1 MDLSY
6 AQNLEDYHLAQ
17 VFAGKTDGFYIDVG
31 AGHPVADNVS
41 FHFYLQGWSGIVVEP
56 QERLCALY
64 EHLRPRDIAA
74 SVLIGAESG
83 RAKFHEVD
91 RLHGFSTT
99 VERHARG
106 AAKFGASFRTS
117 RKFMLTLASL
127 CDAHRAED
135 IDFLKV
141 DVEGAERDV
150 LAGADW
156 RRFRPKVVLVEAVAP
171 GTMAPSHEEWEPILS
186 GACYGFAFFDGL
198 NRFYVADEAA
208 ALKARFPQTPA
219 PWDAV
224 RHLYEFGRAPE
235 NPQHPD
241 HELAKALAG
250 ACLAALPTLDPKALR
265 ALLAAGAD
273 GPEIERLLAAL
284 DTDAFRAGLGR
295 IAAPY
300 DGGQLLDDETTSSG

>member
-6 AQNLEDYHLAQ
+6 AQNLEDYHLARIFEGQ
-17 VFAGKTDGFYIDVG
+17 ESGFYIDVG

-41 FHFYLQGWSGIVVEP
+41 FHFYLQGWRGIVVEP

-186 GACYGFAFFDGL
+186 GAGYGFAFFDGL

-208 ALKARFPQTPA
+208 ALKARFPAQPA

-241 HELAKALAG
+241 HALAKALAG
-250 ACLAALPTLDPKALR
+250 ACLAALPTLAPKALR
-265 ALLAAGAD
+265 ALLAAGAE
-273 GPEIERLLAAL
+273 GPQVERLLAAL

-300 DGGQLLDDETTSSG
+300 DGGQLLDE

>member
-1 MDLSY
+1 
-6 AQNLEDYHLAQ
+6 
-17 VFAGKTDGFYIDVG
+17 
-31 AGHPVADNVS
+31 
-41 FHFYLQGWSGIVVEP
+41 
-56 QERLCALY
+56 
-64 EHLRPRDIAA
+64 
-74 SVLIGAESG
+74 
-83 RAKFHEVD
+83 
-91 RLHGFSTT
+91 
-99 VERHARG
+99 
-106 AAKFGASFRTS
+106 
-117 RKFMLTLASL
+117 MLTLASL
-127 CDAHRAED
+127 CDAHRVEE

-171 GTMAPSHEEWEPILS
+171 GDMAPTHAEWEPILL
-186 GACYGFAFFDGL
+186 GNGYGFAFFDGL

>member
-1 MDLSY
+1 MNLSY

-17 VFAGKTDGFYIDVG
+17 VFAGRERGFYIDVG

-41 FHFYLQGWSGIVVEP
+41 FHFYLQGWRGIVVEP
-56 QERLCALY
+56 QERLCMLY

-74 SVLIGAESG
+74 SLLIGAEPG

-117 RKFMLTLASL
+117 RKFVVTLASL
-127 CDAHRAED
+127 CEAHRGEE

-156 RRFRPKVVLVEAVAP
+156 QRFRPKVVLVEAVAP
-171 GTMAPSHEEWEPILS
+171 GTMAPSHAEWEPILLS
-186 GACYGFAFFDGL
+186 NGYGFAFFDGL

-208 ALKARFPQTPA
+208 ALKARFPAQPA

-241 HELAKALAG
+241 HALAKALAG

-265 ALLAAGAD
+265 ALLTAGAE
-273 GPEIERLLAAL
+273 GPEVERLLAAL
-284 DTDAFRAGLGR
+284 DTDAFRAALGR

-300 DGGQLLDDETTSSG
+300 DGGQLLDD

>member
-6 AQNLEDYHLAQ
+6 AQNLEDYHLARIFERQ
-17 VFAGKTDGFYIDVG
+17 DSGFYIDVG

-41 FHFYLQGWSGIVVEP
+41 FHFYLQGWRGIVVEP

-64 EHLRPRDIAA
+64 EHIRPRDIAA
-74 SVLIGAESG
+74 SVLIGAEPG

-117 RKFMLTLASL
+117 RKFVLTLVSL
-127 CDAHRAED
+127 CETHEVEE

-156 RRFRPKVVLVEAVAP
+156 RRFRPKVVLAEAVAP
-171 GTMAPSHEEWEPILS
+171 GTMAPSHAEWEPILLS
-186 GACYGFAFFDGL
+186 NGYGFAFFDGL

-208 ALKARFPQTPA
+208 ALKARFPEKPA

-265 ALLAAGAD
+265 ALLAAGAE
-273 GPEIERLLAAL
+273 GPEVERLLAAC
-284 DTDAFRAGLGR
+284 DTDAFRAALGR

-300 DGGQLLDDETTSSG
+300 DGGQLLDE

>member
-41 FHFYLQGWSGIVVEP
+41 FHFYLQGWRGIVVEP

-117 RKFMLTLASL
+117 RKFVLTLASL
-127 CDAHRAED
+127 CDAHRVEE

-171 GTMAPSHEEWEPILS
+171 GTMAPSHEEWEPILLRQRLRLCLLRR
-186 GACYGFAFFDGL
+186 AQPL
-198 NRFYVADEAA
+198 LR
-208 ALKARFPQTPA
+208 R
-219 PWDAV
+219 
-224 RHLYEFGRAPE
+224 RRGRGPE
-235 NPQHPD
+235 
-241 HELAKALAG
+241 G
-250 ACLAALPTLDPKALR
+250 ALPADTGAVGRGAPPLR
-265 ALLAAGAD
+265 VR
-273 GPEIERLLAAL
+273 P
-284 DTDAFRAGLGR
+284 RAGEP
-295 IAAPY
+295 AAPRPCAREGARRGVPRGAA
-300 DGGQLLDDETTSSG
+300 DA

>member
-6 AQNLEDYHLAQ
+6 AQNLEDYHLARIFERQ
-17 VFAGKTDGFYIDVG
+17 DSGFYIDVG

-41 FHFYLQGWSGIVVEP
+41 FHFYLQGWRGIVVEP

-64 EHLRPRDIAA
+64 DNLRPRDIAA
-74 SVLIGAESG
+74 SVLIGAEPG

-117 RKFMLTLASL
+117 RKFVLTLASL
-127 CDAHRAED
+127 CLTHRVRD

-171 GTMAPSHEEWEPILS
+171 GDMAPSHEAWEPILT
-186 GACYGFAFFDGL
+186 GNGYAFAFFDGL

-208 ALKARFPQTPA
+208 ALKARFPEKPA

-241 HELAKALAG
+241 HELAKVLAG
-250 ACLAALPTLDPKALR
+250 ACLAALPTLAPEDLR
-265 ALLAAGAD
+265 ALLATGAE
-273 GPEIERLLAAL
+273 GPEVERLLAASE
-284 DTDAFRAGLGR
+284 TDAFRAALGR

-300 DGGQLLDDETTSSG
+300 DGGQLLDE

>member
-17 VFAGKTDGFYIDVG
+17 VFAGQERGFYIDVG

-41 FHFYLQGWSGIVVEP
+41 FHFYLQGWRGIVVEP
-56 QERLCALY
+56 QERLCRLY
-64 EHLRPRDIAA
+64 
-74 SVLIGAESG
+74 
-83 RAKFHEVD
+83 D

-117 RKFMLTLASL
+117 RKYVLTLASL
-127 CDAHRAED
+127 CDAHRVEE

-171 GTMAPSHEEWEPILS
+171 GDMAPSHEEWEPILLS
-186 GACYGFAFFDGL
+186 NGYGFAFFDGL

-208 ALKARFPQTPA
+208 ALKARFPAEPA

-241 HELAKALAG
+241 HALAKALAG
-250 ACLAALPTLDPKALR
+250 ACLAALPTLTPKALR
-265 ALLAAGAD
+265 ALLAAGAE
-273 GPEIERLLAAL
+273 GPEVERLLAAI

-300 DGGQLLDDETTSSG
+300 DGGQLLDEWATSSDDAH

>member
-6 AQNLEDYHLAQ
+6 AQNLEDYHLAR
-17 VFAGKTDGFYIDVG
+17 VFEGQAGGFYIDVG
-31 AGHPVADNVS
+31 AGHPVGDNVS
-41 FHFYLQGWSGIVVEP
+41 FHFYLQGWRGIVVEP

-64 EHLRPRDIAA
+64 DHLRPRDIAA
-74 SVLIGAESG
+74 CVLVGAEPG

-117 RKFMLTLASL
+117 SKFVVTLASL
-127 CDAHRAED
+127 YETHRVQE

-156 RRFRPKVVLVEAVAP
+156 RRFRPKVVLAEAVAP
-171 GTMAPSHEEWEPILS
+171 GTMAPSHAEWEPILF
-186 GACYGFAFFDGL
+186 GAGYGFAFFDGL
-198 NRFYVADEAA
+198 NRFYVAEEAA
-208 ALKARFPQTPA
+208 ALKARFPEKPA

-241 HELAKALAG
+241 HALAKALAG
-250 ACLAALPTLDPKALR
+250 ACLAALPTLKPKALR
-265 ALLAAGAD
+265 ALLAAGAE
-273 GPEIERLLAAL
+273 GPEVERLLAGL
-284 DTDAFRAGLGR
+284 DTDAFRAALGR

-300 DGGQLLDDETTSSG
+300 DGGQLLDE

>member
-6 AQNLEDYHLAQ
+6 AQNLEDYHLAR
-17 VFAGKTDGFYIDVG
+17 VFEGQESGFYIDVG

-41 FHFYLQGWSGIVVEP
+41 FHFYLQGWRGIVVEP

-64 EHLRPRDIAA
+64 ENLRPRDIAA
-74 SVLIGAESG
+74 SVLIGAEPG

-117 RKFMLTLASL
+117 RKFVVTLASL
-127 CDAHRAED
+127 CEAHRDQE

-156 RRFRPKVVLVEAVAP
+156 RRFRPKVVLAEAVAP
-171 GTMAPSHEEWEPILS
+171 GTMAPSHAEWEPILL
-186 GACYGFAFFDGL
+186 GAGYGFAFFDGL

-224 RHLYEFGRAPE
+224 RHLYEFGRAAE

-241 HELAKALAG
+241 HALAKALAG
-250 ACLAALPTLDPKALR
+250 ACLAALPTLTPKALR
-265 ALLAAGAD
+265 ALLAAGAE
-273 GPEIERLLAAL
+273 GPEVERLLAAI

-300 DGGQLLDDETTSSG
+300 DGGQLLDE

>member
-6 AQNLEDYHLAQ
+6 AQNLEDYHLAR
-17 VFAGKTDGFYIDVG
+17 VFAGKTDGFYVDVG
-31 AGHPVADNVS
+31 AGHPVGDNVS
-41 FHFYLQGWSGIVVEP
+41 FHFYLQGWRGIVVEP
-56 QERLCALY
+56 QERLCRLY
-64 EHLRPRDIAA
+64 DHLRPRDIAA
-74 SVLIGAESG
+74 SVLIGAGPG

-91 RLHGFSTT
+91 HLHGFSTM

-117 RKFMLTLASL
+117 RKFVVTLASL
-127 CDAHRAED
+127 CETHRVQE

-141 DVEGAERDV
+141 DVEGAEREV

-171 GTMAPSHEEWEPILS
+171 GDMAPAHEAWEPILL
-186 GACYGFAFFDGL
+186 GNGYLFAFFDGL
-198 NRFYVADEAA
+198 NRFYVAEEAA
-208 ALKARFPQTPA
+208 ALKERFPEKPA

-235 NPQHPD
+235 NPGHPD
-241 HELAKALAG
+241 HALAKALVS
-250 ACLAALPTLDPKALR
+250 ACFAALPTLKPKALR
-265 ALLAAGAD
+265 ALLSAGPD
-273 GPEIERLLAAL
+273 GPEVARLLAAL
-284 DTDAFRAGLGR
+284 DTDVFRAALGR

-300 DGGQLLDDETTSSG
+300 DGGQLLDD